1 MIKTTDAIRS
11 LCPGASYAVIVG
23 DIVWNSPDIPQP
35 TKAEIEAEIERLEIE
50 AAANRYREQRRAEY
64 APVGDQLDALLKHFN
79 YRRTQ
84 GDELIQQLDDVIGDW
99 LAVKSKY
106 PKP

>member
-35 TKAEIEAEIERLEIE
+35 TTKEIKAEKERL
-50 AAANRYREQRRAEY
+50 QAEY
-64 APVGDQLDALLKHFN
+64 DALRLNPRK
-79 YRRTQ
+79 
-84 GDELIQQLDDVIGDW
+84 VID
-99 LAVKSKY
+99 AF
-106 PKP
+106 